1 MRKTWLL
8 ATVLLSCR
16 YLAPAQPSWSPAR
29 PYDPPTATATN
40 PASAVANRCGLE
52 CGPGFHC
59 DQKTAL
65 CVADTAPVT
74 SSPADA
80 GPAWLP

>member
-8 ATVLLSCR
+8 ATMSISCR

-29 PYDPPTATATN
+29 PYEPPAGAATN
-40 PASAVANRCGLE
+40 PATTTANRCGIA
-52 CGPGFHC
+52 CAAGFHC
-59 DQKTAL
+59 DEKTAA
-65 CVADTAPVT
+65 CVADAAPVT